1 MKQDKWDTHDS
12 SAVLVAEDPPDRG
25 ADRGGEKHTLRAEG
39 KIVTSSNFHQNIPV
53 GSVFLPMT

>member
-25 ADRGGEKHTLRAEG
+25 ADGAGEKHALAKQRE
-39 KIVTSSNFHQNIPV
+39 KKS
-53 GSVFLPMT
+53 